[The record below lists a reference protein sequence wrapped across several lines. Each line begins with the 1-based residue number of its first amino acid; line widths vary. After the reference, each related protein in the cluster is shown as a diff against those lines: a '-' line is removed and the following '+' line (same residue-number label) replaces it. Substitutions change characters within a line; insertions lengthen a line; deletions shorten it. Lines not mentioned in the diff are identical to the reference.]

1 MQKIQYSEII
11 NLGFKEEIIK
21 DKVYFNQFGF
31 DYAIIT
37 LQLTKLIYLDWAKD
51 SQICKI
57 IRTDKSHNILS
68 QKQIKTFDDLKEIID
83 FFIDKK

>member
-1 MQKIQYSEII
+1 MEYSEII
-11 NLGFKEEIIK
+11 NLGFKEEIVN

-37 LQLTKLIYLDWAKD
+37 LQLTKSIYLDWSKD

-57 IRTDKSHNILS
+57 VRTDKLHNILS
-68 QKQIKTFDDLKEIID
+68 QKQIKSFDDLKAIIY
-83 FFIDKK
+83 FFIDKME